1 VNGVRHAQAGG
12 VATTPEKIAQRIRD
26 RLDAGALVRMGP
38 KKMWGGLG
46 KRDACDA
53 CGEPILTTQ
62 VEYEFMVDK
71 DVTYHFHM
79 SCARMWQAELARR
92 GVA

>member
-1 VNGVRHAQAGG
+1 MAFAHVQTGG
-12 VATTPEKIAQRIRD
+12 IATIPEQIAQRIRD

-38 KKMWGGLG
+38 MKMWGGLG
-46 KRDACDA
+46 KRDACDG
-53 CGEPILTTQ
+53 CGEPILATE

-71 DVTYHFHM
+71 DVTYRFHI

-92 GVA
+92 GAA

>member
-1 VNGVRHAQAGG
+1 
-12 VATTPEKIAQRIRD
+12 
-26 RLDAGALVRMGP
+26 MGP

-46 KRDACDA
+46 KRDSCDA
-53 CGEPILTTQ
+53 CGEPILTTE
-62 VEYEFMVDK
+62 VEYEFMVDEA
-71 DVTYHFHM
+71 VTYRFHM

>member
-1 VNGVRHAQAGG
+1 VNGVRHVKAGR
-12 VATTPEKIAQRIRD
+12 VATTPEQIAQRIRD

-38 KKMWGGLG
+38 KKMWGGRG

-53 CGEPILTTQ
+53 CGEAIPATD

-71 DVTYHFHM
+71 DVTYRFHI

>member
-1 VNGVRHAQAGG
+1 MAFAMLKPGESPRHRRRSLSAFVTGSTLAPSC
-12 VATTPEKIAQRIRD
+12 VW
-26 RLDAGALVRMGP
+26 GP
-38 KKMWGGLG
+38 RRCGGGLG